1 MLWAMYFLNYLDRAA
16 IAQARLNKLE
26 QNLHLVGS
34 QYNVCISILFVGYT
48 LVQIPSNMAMS
59 TTRVRPSLWMCSWMM
74 AWAVLSACTALAK
87 DYTGLVVTRFLLGI
101 AEAPFYPGA
110 IYLLSL
116 FYTRREI
123 ATRIGFL
130 YSANI
135 CAISFSGLIA
145 AATFATLDGAHGL
158 HGWQYLFIIEG
169 CLTFGIA
176 FFAMFLLPDHPLTTR
191 WLTSAQRELAQA
203 RMDRDTVGLEASKG
217 PVAGLKQAITDPRL
231 WLLVVM
237 QTLHLAAC
245 GFNSFF
251 PTVVSSL
258 GFSSTITLVLTC
270 PPYLAAGVIAILY
283 GMSSGKFDERTI
295 HITIACAVA
304 AVGFVISCVTL
315 NVGARYTSCFLF
327 TIGAYASNSIIL
339 GWVSATCGQTQ
350 EKKAAALSIV
360 NTFANA
366 SFIYTPYLY
375 PSSDGPKYLMAN
387 IANACFVAGT
397 AACAWAL
404 RAWLRMENNKRK
416 ERNETLL
423 YAY

>member
-48 LVQIPSNMAMS
+48 LVQIPSNMAMA
-59 TTRVRPSLWMCSWMM
+59 TKRVRPSLWMCSWMM

-191 WLTSAQRELAQA
+191 WLTPAQRELAQA
-203 RMDRDTVGLEASKG
+203 RMDRDTVGLVASKG
-217 PVAGLKQAITDPRL
+217 SIAGLKQLQLVLPDGGQLPRF
-231 WLLVVM
+231 
-237 QTLHLAAC
+237 QQHDHIGPHL
-245 GFNSFF
+245 
-251 PTVVSSL
+251 PTVLGRGSDCHPVRNVIRQVQRAYHTHHYCMCRRRSGICHILRHAQRRCSL
-258 GFSSTITLVLTC
+258 
-270 PPYLAAGVIAILY
+270 
-283 GMSSGKFDERTI
+283 
-295 HITIACAVA
+295 H
-304 AVGFVISCVTL
+304 
-315 NVGARYTSCFLF
+315 
-327 TIGAYASNSIIL
+327 
-339 GWVSATCGQTQ
+339 Q
-350 EKKAAALSIV
+350 
-360 NTFANA
+360 
-366 SFIYTPYLY
+366 
-375 PSSDGPKYLMAN
+375 
-387 IANACFVAGT
+387 
-397 AACAWAL
+397 
-404 RAWLRMENNKRK
+404 
-416 ERNETLL
+416 LL
-423 YAY
+423 PFHHRGIRL